1 MPSLLMG
8 RDSVC
13 KCTKLEQGR
22 GVVGVNA
29 TLIVVSGELI
39 CGYVEALWNRAV
51 SLGNTRHLY
60 HENMSV

>member
-1 MPSLLMG
+1 MSSLLTG

-13 KCTKLEQGR
+13 KCTTLQQGR

-29 TLIVVSGELI
+29 TLIDVSGELI
-39 CGYVEALWNRAV
+39 CGYMEALWNRAV
-51 SLGNTRHLY
+51 SLGDTRHLY